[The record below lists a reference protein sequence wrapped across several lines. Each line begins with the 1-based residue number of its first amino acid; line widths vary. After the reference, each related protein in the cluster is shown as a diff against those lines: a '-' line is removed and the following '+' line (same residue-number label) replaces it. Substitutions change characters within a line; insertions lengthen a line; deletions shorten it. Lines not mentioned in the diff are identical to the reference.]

1 VNGASPILPAGATV
15 PTTAAA
21 AAGQPL
27 PAATVSLLPKP
38 SQPVGSIESLYALM
52 TEAGNQEQK
61 NGKIDVE
68 KKFVEKRQA
77 LEKYVRELQ
86 KSIED
91 KADGGGPF
99 KTLAIVAMAVVAAA
113 ATVMT
118 LGAAAPAV
126 VAVGLA
132 LSASGF
138 LVTETKCLDPI
149 LGDGVSK
156 WVGLGLGIAG
166 AVVTM
171 GAGTGASAGSTLE
184 TVAKGAE
191 GVSTVAQGCQT
202 TSDAIQNY
210 DADGHAEKAVAAQQQ
225 MRRIQVA
232 IDDIIQRLGEAKDD
246 SRRGAEAVN
255 QMSVTADETLVL
267 AAGGRA

>member
-1 VNGASPILPAGATV
+1 MNGVSPMSPVGATA
-15 PTTAAA
+15 PTTA

-27 PAATVSLLPKP
+27 PATTVSLLPKP

-61 NGKIDVE
+61 NGKVDVE

-118 LGAAAPAV
+118 LGAAAPVV

-156 WVGLGLGIAG
+156 WVGMGLGIAG

-171 GAGTGASAGSTLE
+171 GAGAGAGAGSTLE
-184 TVAKGAE
+184 TVAKGAQ
-191 GVSTVAQGCQT
+191 GVSTVAEGCQT
-202 TSDAIQNY
+202 ASDAIQNY
-210 DADGHAEKAVAAQQQ
+210 NADGHAEKAVAAQQQ

-232 IDDIIQRLGEAKDD
+232 IDDIIQRLGDAKDD

>member
-1 VNGASPILPAGATV
+1 VNGPSAAASLRGPAAPTAGA
-15 PTTAAA
+15 AAPQVLSA
-21 AAGQPL
+21 AP
-27 PAATVSLLPKP
+27 VLLPKP
-38 SQPVGSIESLYALM
+38 TQPIGGIEGLYALM
-52 TEAGNQEQK
+52 AEAGASEQK
-61 NGKIDVE
+61 NGKAEVE
-68 KKFVEKRQA
+68 RKFVEKHEA
-77 LEKYVRELQ
+77 LQRFVKELQ

-118 LGAAAPAV
+118 LGAAAPLV
-126 VAVGLA
+126 VGVGLA

-149 LGDGVSK
+149 LGDGVSQ
-156 WVGLGLGIAG
+156 WVGMGLGIAG

-171 GAGTGASAGSTLE
+171 GAGAGAGAGSTLE
-184 TVAKGAE
+184 TVAKGAQ
-191 GVSTVAQGCQT
+191 GISTVAQGCQT
-202 TSDAIQNY
+202 ASDAIQNY
-210 DADGHAEKAVAAQQQ
+210 NADGHAEKAVAAQQQ
-225 MRRIQVA
+225 MRRIQVV
-232 IDDIIQRLGEAKDD
+232 IDDIIQRLGDSKDD